1 MRLTCPRCRAE
12 YEIPDT
18 AIPAAGREVEC
29 SSCAHVWLQMP
40 AAAPV
45 AVPKTRGNPPPAVQ
59 PAPAGQGAAYPSE
72 PAPLSRPLDDSI
84 LSILRE
90 EAAREL
96 SARQAEGRKPAP
108 AADHI
113 PVISPAPPPSQTIA
127 EPELHPVPHQPT
139 TAPTPPRADFDWPV
153 ATVTLP
159 DDAPPAFAPAPAST
173 SEPEPQPK
181 PEPQPEPAPA
191 PRPRLVPL
199 PEPAVSITDP
209 DPESVAASDQPP
221 RRLPD
226 AALLAATLTRRA
238 APAPSTDDTA
248 RPEQA
253 RDRDARPDG
262 PLARPARPAPTRPAP
277 AATATALPAVVPAR
291 RGGYA
296 AGFGLAVML
305 ALAFLALYALAP
317 RLPAGQDGGGGGGA
331 LGALRDGVDQLRLW
345 LHGLLTAG

>member
-159 DDAPPAFAPAPAST
+159 DDAPPDD
-173 SEPEPQPK
+173 
-181 PEPQPEPAPA
+181 A
-191 PRPRLVPL
+191 PR
-199 PEPAVSITDP
+199 
-209 DPESVAASDQPP
+209 
-221 RRLPD
+221 
-226 AALLAATLTRRA
+226 
-238 APAPSTDDTA
+238 
-248 RPEQA
+248 
-253 RDRDARPDG
+253 
-262 PLARPARPAPTRPAP
+262 
-277 AATATALPAVVPAR
+277 
-291 RGGYA
+291 
-296 AGFGLAVML
+296 
-305 ALAFLALYALAP
+305 
-317 RLPAGQDGGGGGGA
+317 
-331 LGALRDGVDQLRLW
+331 
-345 LHGLLTAG
+345 